1 LKICDQV
8 DINRILFLKK
18 VRKMAG
24 TKNQF
29 STAKPEAKDEIEEL
43 KNLVKKKKIQNSVLQ
58 KLLKNLNKLEHNHKN

>member
-1 LKICDQV
+1 
-8 DINRILFLKK
+8 
-18 VRKMAG
+18 MAG

-29 STAKPEAKDEIEEL
+29 STAKPETKDEIEEL